1 MQNYKNYK
9 IKEHI
14 RKEEVGYPKHEIS
27 HEDRR
32 WKKSKT
38 KITRMNLCD
47 TTKLILDHCDKK
59 ADFAESMTYKSHADL
74 CTSLESFQFSRRPS
88 LTQFN
93 VQLFK

>member
-1 MQNYKNYK
+1 
-9 IKEHI
+9 
-14 RKEEVGYPKHEIS
+14 
-27 HEDRR
+27 
-32 WKKSKT
+32 
-38 KITRMNLCD
+38 MNLCD